1 MWSFPQFL
9 MKDQLQAPAL
19 SLTDRVISAA
29 KSIVG
34 QMEKPGN
41 SGFTDTL
48 FEQRIKDTGWKKGE
62 AWCAYTGEEI
72 WKQAFT
78 IDHPLYPELSE
89 LFSGSAVKTFENF
102 SKSTEFETGDAPRPG
117 ALAIWRYGKSWQGH
131 LAVVIE
137 ILEAPEFK
145 TVEGNTN
152 AKGGREGIE
161 VAIKTRKTGLP
172 FAAKGLNLLGFV
184 YLPA

>member
-1 MWSFPQFL
+1 MWTFPGIL
-9 MKDQLQAPAL
+9 IKDQQQAPAL
-19 SLTDRVISAA
+19 SLADRAVSAA

-34 QMEKPGN
+34 QQEQPGN
-41 SGFTDTL
+41 SGFKDPE
-48 FEQRIKDTGWKKGE
+48 FEKKMKDTGWKKGE

-78 IDHPLYPELSE
+78 KDNPLYPELDK

-102 SKSTEFETGDAPRPG
+102 SKSEHFKTGDAPRPG
-117 ALAIWRYGKSWQGH
+117 ALAIWRHGKGWQGH
-131 LAVVIE
+131 LGVVIE
-137 ILEAPEFK
+137 VMPDNKFK

-152 AKGGREGIE
+152 SGGGREGIE

-184 YLPA
+184 YLP